1 MYTMKKEKQTL
12 LIYQVVMDE
21 SQDVTLFCQFE
32 NDATPISYLSIQ
44 LRKLN
49 ELLMDSGVGGMKLLE
64 SMAYAIMEC
73 AIEPMVVSVTDTLGL
88 PLVVDIPTEQIWHN
102 QQEDVYFY
110 E

>member
-1 MYTMKKEKQTL
+1 MKKEKQTL
-12 LIYQVVMDE
+12 LIHQVVMDE

-32 NDATPISYLSIQ
+32 NDETPISYLSIQ

-64 SMAYAIMEC
+64 SMAYSIMEC
-73 AIEPMVVSVTDTLGL
+73 AVEPMVVCVPDTLGL
-88 PLVVDIPTEQIWHN
+88 PLVVDVPSDQLWHN

-110 E
+110 G

>member
-1 MYTMKKEKQTL
+1 MKKAQHTL
-12 LIYQVVMDE
+12 LIHQVVMNQ

-32 NDATPISYLSIQ
+32 NKNSPISYLSIQ

-64 SMAYAIMEC
+64 SMAYVIMEC
-73 AIEPMVVSVTDTLGL
+73 SVDPMVVSVSESLGL
-88 PLVVDIPTEQIWHN
+88 PLVVDIPADQLWHS

-110 E
+110 G

>member
-1 MYTMKKEKQTL
+1 MKKAQHTL
-12 LIYQVVMDE
+12 LIHQVVMDQ

-32 NDATPISYLSIQ
+32 NDHSPISYLSIQ

-73 AIEPMVVSVTDTLGL
+73 AVEPMVVSVTDTLGL

-102 QQEDVYFY
+102 QEENVYFY
-110 E
+110 G

>member
-1 MYTMKKEKQTL
+1 MDKKMHTL
-12 LIYQVVMDE
+12 LIHQVVMDE

-49 ELLMDSGVGGMKLLE
+49 ELLMESGVGGLKLLE

-73 AIEPMVVSVTDTLGL
+73 SLEPMVVSVPDTLGL
-88 PLVVDIPTEQIWHN
+88 PLVVDVPSNQLSHN

-110 E
+110 G

>member
-1 MYTMKKEKQTL
+1 MKKAQHTL
-12 LIYQVVMDE
+12 LIHQVVMDQ

-32 NDATPISYLSIQ
+32 NDHSPISYLSIQ

-73 AIEPMVVSVTDTLGL
+73 AVEPMVVSVTDTLGL
-88 PLVVDIPTEQIWHN
+88 PLVVDIPAEQLSHN
-102 QQEDVYFY
+102 QEENVYFY
-110 E
+110 G